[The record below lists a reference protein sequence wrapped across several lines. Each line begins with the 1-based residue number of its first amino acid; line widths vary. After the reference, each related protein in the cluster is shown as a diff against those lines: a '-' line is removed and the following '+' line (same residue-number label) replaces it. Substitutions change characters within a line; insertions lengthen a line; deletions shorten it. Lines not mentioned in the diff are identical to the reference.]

1 MHAMGESSA
10 ELRLPTLTVPVDLAR
25 AGRAPERVELF
36 LTGTPDRGRT
46 AIAGEVAALLEADPA
61 FLPVREPAAPGGP
74 RVALVGKRAIVWV
87 AVPLAGLGE
96 QGDGGD
102 DPLTLFDHDHGVR
115 VELDV
120 GDELAGHV
128 FFSSPADRPRLIDH
142 LNLPVHFLR
151 LWTPDALFLI
161 NKHHVVRVV
170 EVV

>member
-1 MHAMGESSA
+1 MHAMGGSSA
-10 ELRLPTLTVPVDLAR
+10 ELRLPTLSVPVDLAR

-36 LTGTPDRGRT
+36 LTGAPGRGR
-46 AIAGEVAALLEADPA
+46 AEVAGEVATLLEADPA
-61 FLPVREPAAPGGP
+61 FLPVREPDAPGGA
-74 RVALVGKRAIVWV
+74 RVALVGKRAILWV
-87 AVPLAGLGE
+87 AVPLGSLGDE
-96 QGDGGD
+96 EEGGG
-102 DPLTLFDHDHGVR
+102 LTLFDHDHGVR

-170 EVV
+170 EVA